1 MFCLIMSTRSP
12 YYATF
17 RTLHRIFL
25 QLFEAYRIMFLQF
38 FRALPNFVCAT
49 SEAHEPCGRTYGL
62 TVQNAANTSRAEA
75 LSRKLRVVGS
85 GTLRLAGFPKL
96 VFKFFHVVGLEVERL
111 VVAPASQRT
120 KIITPDFLPEEIS

>member
-1 MFCLIMSTRSP
+1 MQLLEP
-12 YYATF
+12 DKED
-17 RTLHRIFL
+17 FL

-38 FRALPNFVCAT
+38 FRAHPNFVCAA
-49 SEAHEPCGRTYGL
+49 SEAHDPCGRTHGRI
-62 TVQNAANTSRAEA
+62 VQNAANTSRAEA

-85 GTLRLAGFPKL
+85 GTLRLTGFPKL